1 MGEETRPGARGKL
14 GFRDRKPAA
23 GSSGASLG
31 RASSS
36 APPRRSLLPS
46 FPGGV
51 AVTSLPV
58 AGRTWEEVPV
68 PAAACLLGYVRPRAG
83 PPTPHIPTEA
93 PSCQPLQRHGPPHTV
108 NPAASLQTLSQW
120 GRQAGDTQLPS
131 GKTARPPR
139 TWLPGA
145 TYQVWGPEAVRAMA
159 LTDKLEIT
167 QGPDGCHRP
176 QCSSVW
182 ISISGQEEG

>member
-1 MGEETRPGARGKL
+1 MKFPEGFLCRAGKMSEAGPAQPTEAL
-14 GFRDRKPAA
+14 G
-23 GSSGASLG
+23 GVVG
-31 RASSS
+31 RAPHRII
-36 APPRRSLLPS
+36 PPCP
-46 FPGGV
+46 PH
-51 AVTSLPV
+51 
-58 AGRTWEEVPV
+58 
-68 PAAACLLGYVRPRAG
+68 